1 MESRELTEAGISPS
15 SDQHGS
21 STEAPSSTVRKGQR
35 LDLWIEDLA
44 YGGKALAKVDG
55 LVVFVDNALP
65 GDRVMASVY
74 RRRKQYAEARAE
86 QVLTPSPSRVPA
98 PCVHV
103 PVCGGCRFQDFDYEE
118 QLRHKQRQVEGSGR
132 RSSSTTGTRGSTR
145 SRATR
150 AARSRWASIA
160 AATTTGR
167 ST

>member
-35 LDLWIEDLA
+35 LELWIEDLA
-44 YGGKALAKVDG
+44 YGGKALAKEDG

-98 PCVHV
+98 PCLHV
-103 PVCGGCRFQDFDYEE
+103 PVCGGGRVPGFHYQG
-118 QLRHKQRQVEGSGR
+118 QPRHKPRPAGGR
-132 RSSSTTGTRGSTR
+132 L
-145 SRATR
+145 
-150 AARSRWASIA
+150 AAPGAGPVGARPR
-160 AATTTGR
+160 
-167 ST
+167 